1 MDWGTYSGE
10 IIDRSG
16 VLGPFG
22 LILPMLE
29 AGRYNNSF
37 ITPALGPS
45 AERLEDLV
53 RGNAKFSD
61 YLPGYAAIR

>member
-1 MDWGTYSGE
+1 
-10 IIDRSG
+10 
-16 VLGPFG
+16 
-22 LILPMLE
+22 MLE

-53 RGNAKFSD
+53 RGNAKLSD